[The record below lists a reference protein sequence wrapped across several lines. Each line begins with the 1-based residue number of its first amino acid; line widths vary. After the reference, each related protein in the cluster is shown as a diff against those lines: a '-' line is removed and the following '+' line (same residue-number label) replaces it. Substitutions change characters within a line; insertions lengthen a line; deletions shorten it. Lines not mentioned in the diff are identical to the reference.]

1 MASFGSLCR
10 IALVL
15 VMAMVMGAASPSYA
29 QINTPCNASMLS
41 TSFTPCVNFLTNSS
55 GNGSSPT
62 TECCSALKSL
72 TSGGMD
78 CLCLIV
84 TGSVPFRIPVNRT
97 LAISLPR
104 ACNMPGVPLQCKA
117 SGSPLPAPGPVSLGP
132 SPSPGSAPS
141 GFTPTPSPQA
151 STVFPSPTSPSVA
164 PQSDTTTPL
173 LSPPSPSAD
182 SGNPSVSTG
191 SGRTNLTPSS
201 AITSYSL
208 PPSFLFI
215 AFGFALLKYY

>member
-1 MASFGSLCR
+1 MASFVPLCR
-10 IALVL
+10 LALVL
-15 VMAMVMGAASPSYA
+15 TLGMVMAGPGYA
-29 QINTPCNASMLS
+29 QISTPCNASMLS
-41 TSFTPCVNFLTNSS
+41 SFTPCMNFLTNSS
-55 GNGSSPT
+55 SNGTSPT
-62 TECCSALKSL
+62 RDCCTALKSL

-104 ACNMPGVPLQCKA
+104 ACNMPGVPVQCKA

-132 SPSPGSAPS
+132 SPSPASAPS

-151 STVFPSPTSPSVA
+151 SSILPSPTSPSLA
-164 PQSDTTTPL
+164 PESDTTPL
-173 LSPPSPSAD
+173 LSPPSPSVD

-191 SGRTNLTPSS
+191 SGRSNQLTPSS
-201 AITSYSL
+201 AITSYNVPSSL
-208 PPSFLFI
+208 LLI
-215 AFGFALLKYY
+215 ALGVGLLKYY